1 MTLPLHVA
9 CSTGKRNAVK
19 KIIESVPL
27 HNLETKDETGKT
39 PLMLSVMHN
48 QIECATLLLKAG
60 VHVDNSDCSGQTGL
74 HIATNKGFH
83 RCVKLLLSYNASSQ
97 QKDFFGVTPLHL
109 AAIHANPKCLLA
121 ILKEIKPGAID
132 IQDSCKKTP
141 LHWCTAYASF
151 ENTKILLMKDANICI
166 PDEEGK
172 TPLHWAATNSSDNAL
187 ECIKIL
193 LEKENSLINWQD
205 YGGRSA
211 LHLAVATGSTD
222 VVRFLV
228 SRDDCNI
235 DILDNSFCTPLHWAA
250 GKGFYDK
257 VDILLSGRACCTSAD
272 DNGATAL
279 HYAAYSNH
287 AKTVEVFVSRNY
299 VCVDAEDN
307 NGRNAL
313 IWSAAQNAD
322 DVVNIM
328 ALNGVNLLF
337 ADKNGI
343 TALHAAALQGH
354 EATTEILLNLQV
366 PADLKDKFG
375 MTPLLRACEF
385 GRSKTAM
392 LLINHGANIYE
403 RDTKKRSTLHWCA
416 LGGHAY
422 LCQILLLK
430 GVECNCVD
438 VFGMTP
444 LHYACMRN
452 GHLNCVSI
460 LLEARANPNIVDIE
474 GKTPIHWAVLS
485 DNKGVVKLLCEYDAD
500 VNAMTLNQNCWRSPL
515 NLAVINENME
525 MVKLLRHYGALS
537 IKEIEEIAAFK
548 IQVWYFCKSG
558 KSRTRKEKH
567 FCKYGNAEKS
577 NLDLC
582 SNTALL
588 KRCQHVIE
596 AFSAPSFT
604 NEKYLEIS
612 PSKIPLPI
620 RKSHETEVM
629 WRNYQETCFE
639 DANYSRL
646 KYDKSIN
653 GNTLTAETRA
663 ACIIQEAWK
672 KYLLKSRFK
681 KMRKNIR
688 RSFKAPEDRYVAE
701 RSWQIKLYSFYKQF

>member
-1 MTLPLHVA
+1 MKERKSCCAIIKYCYKNRPA
-9 CSTGKRNAVK
+9 GCDITGKFQWN
-19 KIIESVPL
+19 L
-27 HNLETKDETGKT
+27 HNFAPNRDSKNILASSGSYI
-39 PLMLSVMHN
+39 LSPRS
-48 QIECATLLLKAG
+48 E
-60 VHVDNSDCSGQTGL
+60 
-74 HIATNKGFH
+74 GFH

-109 AAIHANPKCLLA
+109 AAVHANPKCLLA

-132 IQDSCKKTP
+132 IQDSSKKTP
-141 LHWCTAYASF
+141 LHWATAYANI

-172 TPLHWAATNSSDNAL
+172 TPLHWGATNLSANAL

-193 LEKENSLINWQD
+193 LEKESSLINWQD

-235 DILDNSFCTPLHWAA
+235 DILDNTFCTPLHWAA

-257 VDILLSGRACCTSAD
+257 VDILLSGRACYTSAD

-287 AKTVEVFVSRNY
+287 AKTVEVFLSRNY
-299 VCVDAEDN
+299 VCVDAEDA

-322 DVVNIM
+322 DVVNIL

-354 EATTEILLNLQV
+354 EATTEGLLNFQV
-366 PADLKDKFG
+366 PVDLKDKYG

-403 RDTKKRSTLHWCA
+403 KDTKKRSTLHWCA

-422 LCQILLLK
+422 LCQVLLLK

-444 LHYACMRN
+444 LHYACMGN
-452 GHLNCVSI
+452 GYLNCVSI
-460 LLEARANPNIVDIE
+460 LLEAKAQPNVVDIE
-474 GKTPIHWAVLS
+474 GKTPLHWAVSS
-485 DNKGVVKLLCEYDAD
+485 DNKGVVKLLCGYDAD
-500 VNAMTLNQNCWRSPL
+500 VNAMVQLQNYWRSPL
-515 NLAVINENME
+515 DLAVLNDSME

-537 IKEIEEIAAFK
+537 IKEIEEVAAFK
-548 IQVWYFCKSG
+548 IQVWYLSKIGKPHPHKKKYFCG
-558 KSRTRKEKH
+558 YE
-567 FCKYGNAEKS
+567 NAQKR
-577 NLDLC
+577 NLDLS

-596 AFSAPSFT
+596 AFSVPSFT
-604 NEKYLEIS
+604 NEKYLEVS

-620 RKSHETEVM
+620 RKSHETKGM
-629 WRNYQETCFE
+629 WHKYQVTSFKNV
-639 DANYSRL
+639 NYSSFRS
-646 KYDKSIN
+646 DKSIN
-653 GNTLTAETRA
+653 EYTLTAETRA
-663 ACIIQEAWK
+663 AYIIQRAWR

-681 KMRKNIR
+681 KMHKTIKRA
-688 RSFKAPEDRYVAE
+688 FKTPEDRYCAE
-701 RSWQIKLYSFYKQF
+701 RLWQIKLFSFYKQF